1 MNKPLFRRRLSLRMR
16 IRIKLHG
23 VNRWV
28 KARCHIGR
36 FGLCPGCGRWRTD
49 IERRRQMTQYE
60 HEPSNWNT
68 HCADCQADADR
79 YWEER
84 WQDYYSGLL

>member
-1 MNKPLFRRRLSLRMR
+1 
-16 IRIKLHG
+16 
-23 VNRWV
+23 
-28 KARCHIGR
+28 
-36 FGLCPGCGRWRTD
+36 
-49 IERRRQMTQYE
+49 MTQYE